1 MSSAKRKQ
9 GLEAPHSV
17 GRSVCFPHHQS
28 HVVSVAVSR
37 EGLFTIGVLHAS
49 HSMSNPKEE
58 KKERQQQQQA
68 ISI

>member
-1 MSSAKRKQ
+1 
-9 GLEAPHSV
+9 
-17 GRSVCFPHHQS
+17 
-28 HVVSVAVSR
+28 VAVSR